1 LSNLARTAVGAALVL
16 SAGCLGPRP
25 EPLLTYFNGEYGLSL
40 RYPATWRSEEAEQ
53 AGIWYRYF
61 LAPPTGPQNRS
72 AVSVTLLVGPLATSL
87 DEYAQGYLA
96 GNKLATSR
104 DLQRDGATG
113 KTYLFTSADGA
124 TRHSLLLLQEG
135 ARVYGLYA
143 QGETALFERHYPLVD
158 QMAQSLALE
167 RPASYPEQRNDKL
180 GFSLG
185 IPGSWS
191 ETRRFSGGGTSVMQ
205 YRSPAMGTGEGG
217 SLVHALL
224 TVTVE
229 RFADGGIEAYYEGTR
244 EKLGDAYQLLNHVSW
259 QGGYA
264 DVMRVETPIS
274 TARVKR
280 YYRAAAGRGYSL
292 SFEAREDI
300 YPRVS
305 RWCDYIASTLRVGE
319 EMRKP

>member
-1 LSNLARTAVGAALVL
+1 MRTTALLAALAV

-25 EPLLTYFNGEYGLSL
+25 EPLLTYFNGEHGLSL
-40 RYPATWRSEEAEQ
+40 RYPASWRSEETEQ
-53 AGIWYRYF
+53 TGIWYRYF
-61 LAPPTGPQNRS
+61 LAPPAGPQNRS
-72 AVSVTLLVGPLATSL
+72 AVSVTLLVGPIATSL
-87 DEYAQGYLA
+87 DEYAQAYLA
-96 GNKLATSR
+96 GNTLTTSR
-104 DLQRDGATG
+104 ALQRDGAAG
-113 KTYLFTSADGA
+113 KAYQFTSVDGT
-124 TRHSLLLLQEG
+124 TRHSLLLLQDG
-135 ARVYGLYA
+135 GRVYGLYA
-143 QGETALFERHYPLVD
+143 QGDRALFERHYPLVD